1 MTIEFL
7 AILIAGVGGAG
18 VALFLTRVLRL
29 PLPRWIAPAMAGLC
43 MISMSIWS
51 EYNWFPRLQAGIP
64 PGVVLADT
72 GATASPLRP
81 WTYVVPLV
89 TSAFL
94 VDTRK
99 SMRNP
104 AAPDLVL
111 TQVWRFARWQ
121 GNQEIMVMFDCAGA
135 RRVDV
140 TATVTFSDTGEMS
153 GGTWVP
159 LDGADPILKAA
170 CHGG

>member
-1 MTIEFL
+1 MTVEFL
-7 AILIAGVGGAG
+7 AILIAGIGGAG
-18 VALFLTRVLRL
+18 IGLMLRKLLRDRV
-29 PLPRWIAPAMAGLC
+29 PKWTVPAIAGLS
-43 MISMSIWS
+43 MIVMSIWS
-51 EYNWFPRLQAGIP
+51 EYNWFSRLQAGIP
-64 PGVVLADT
+64 PGVVLAQTND
-72 GATASPLRP
+72 TASPLRP
-81 WTYVVPLV
+81 WTYAVPLV
-89 TSAFL
+89 TSALL

-104 AAPDLVL
+104 TAPDLVL

-121 GNQEIMVMFDCAGA
+121 GNQEIMVMFDCANS

-140 TATVTFSDTGEMS
+140 TANVTFTETGVMS

-159 LDGADPILKAA
+159 LDPGDPVMKAA